1 VAEHAR
7 QVCDLGRELHRR
19 LGTLG
24 EHLDKTGRSLDRAV
38 ESYNATIGSLEGRV
52 LVTARKLA
60 DIEIAE
66 GELPTPTLVERT
78 ARPLVAPEL
87 LRAVPVDP
95 SDRSEQDV
103 A

>member
-1 VAEHAR
+1 MLPKLKHLFSNRPRDE
-7 QVCDLGRELHRR
+7 ELHTR

-24 EHLDKTGRSLDRAV
+24 QHLSRTGRALDRAV

-52 LVTARKLA
+52 LVTARKLT
-60 DIEIAE
+60 DLEIAT
-66 GELPTPTLVERT
+66 GELPTPGTIERT

-87 LRAVPVDP
+87 VRDP
-95 SDRSEQDV
+95 EV